1 MRKEYVQ
8 YSGKTPLLNQ
18 HWANCGKSKPK
29 DPETFKICTILNS
42 FFLTRDYD
50 PISRGYITHNNYH
63 SSSLN
68 YRSLTGQKTNI
79 QTKKNKQLHQI
90 FAINTYNKQKLIK
103 IYFMKT
109 IKYLLCALVLVGLTA
124 CSAED
129 GQDGIDGMD
138 GIDGIDGTQGPAG
151 EDGNANV
158 VSVFLENQSVSIGIT
173 TFMIPELTQEIYD
186 NGLIYGYVTVNGND
200 FWEAMPLSTGGNI
213 ILDINRIRL
222 GEVDLEATFS
232 QSGLNFRFIL
242 IPATAISGRLDYSNY
257 ENVSS
262 FYNLD

>member
-1 MRKEYVQ
+1 
-8 YSGKTPLLNQ
+8 
-18 HWANCGKSKPK
+18 
-29 DPETFKICTILNS
+29 
-42 FFLTRDYD
+42 
-50 PISRGYITHNNYH
+50 
-63 SSSLN
+63 
-68 YRSLTGQKTNI
+68 
-79 QTKKNKQLHQI
+79 
-90 FAINTYNKQKLIK
+90 
-103 IYFMKT
+103 MKT
-109 IKYLLCALVLVGLTA
+109 LKYLLCALVLVGLTA

-129 GQDGIDGMD
+129 GRNGIDGMD